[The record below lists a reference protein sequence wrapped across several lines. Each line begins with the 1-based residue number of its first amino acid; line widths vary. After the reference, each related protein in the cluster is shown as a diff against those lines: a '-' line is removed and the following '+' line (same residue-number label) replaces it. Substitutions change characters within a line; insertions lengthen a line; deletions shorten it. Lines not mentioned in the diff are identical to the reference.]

1 MVETE
6 RHVEVIESEIID
18 LEKMEPGPKSTA
30 NCNQI
35 FCSQKG

>member
-18 LEKMEPGPKSTA
+18 LEKMELEHKSIA
-30 NCNQI
+30 NCNPI